1 MTAETHMT
9 TENDDPRRAVALRI
23 VAEHGLP
30 AALIERGE
38 DRFEQI
44 ADELSLEYR
53 GHTVTRDTTL
63 QMTPRGDLETVWGT
77 DDSADEVIVFVTEM
91 PRLYKPRDADG
102 NDRSPRN
109 LVVLAELDRER
120 NAAVVSLPALGPAP
134 RRALRTLIS
143 TIAEAVTGEGSM
155 REFERQRGIVVIG
168 DGDTEYVCAEGYSR
182 RLKLM
187 AGMVRGNRPWR
198 LIPTLTGM
206 TAAAAAAAS
215 FGIFFSTIWSMANA
229 LSAWRLAAITLL
241 SLVLASLWLIVN
253 NRLWERVT
261 VTAKPLARLY
271 NMATAC
277 TVVFSAVVLYAGLF
291 LATLTAALIVIE
303 ENFLASQL
311 GYPVGLRNYVYLAW
325 LATSMGIFAGA
336 LGSSADSYDDVLR
349 ATYGYRE
356 RLRRQAA
363 EDAGH
368 LADGETA

>member
-1 MTAETHMT
+1 MT
-9 TENDDPRRAVALRI
+9 TENDDPRRAGALRI

-120 NAAVVSLPALGPAP
+120 NAAVVSLPALGSAP

-143 TIAEAVTGEGSM
+143 TIAETVTGAGSM
-155 REFERQRGIVVIG
+155 REFEEQRGIVVIG

-261 VTAKPLARLY
+261 VTAKPRARLY
-271 NMATAC
+271 NMTTAC
-277 TVVFSAVVLYAGLF
+277 TVVFSAAVLYAGLF

-368 LADGETA
+368 LADDEKA

>member
-1 MTAETHMT
+1 MT
-9 TENDDPRRAVALRI
+9 TENDDPRRAGALRI

-77 DDSADEVIVFVTEM
+77 DDSADEVVVFVTEM

-143 TIAEAVTGEGSM
+143 TIAEAVTGAGSM
-155 REFERQRGIVVIG
+155 REFEEQRGIVVIG

-261 VTAKPLARLY
+261 VTAKPRARLY
-271 NMATAC
+271 NMATVC

>member
-1 MTAETHMT
+1 MTAGHMT
-9 TENDDPRRAVALRI
+9 SQKRDHGRAGALRI

-30 AALIERGE
+30 ATLIERGE
-38 DRFEQI
+38 ERFEQI

-53 GHTVTRDTTL
+53 GHTVTKDTTL

-77 DDSADEVIVFVTEM
+77 EDTADEVIVFVTEM
-91 PRLYKPRDADG
+91 PRLYRPRDGDD
-102 NDRSPRN
+102 DRSPRN

-134 RRALRTLIS
+134 RRALRSVIA
-143 TIAEAVTGEGSM
+143 TIAGAMTGDDSVPG
-155 REFERQRGIVVIG
+155 FERQRGIVVVRE
-168 DGDTEYVCAEGYSR
+168 DNTEYVCAQGYSR

-229 LSAWRLAAITLL
+229 LSAWRLTAITLL
-241 SLVLASLWLIVN
+241 SLVLASVWLIVN
-253 NRLWERVT
+253 NRLWERAA
-261 VTAKPLARLY
+261 VTAKPRARLY

-277 TVVFSAVVLYAGLF
+277 TVVFSTVVLYAGLF
-291 LATLTAALIVIE
+291 VATLAAALIVIE
-303 ENFLASQL
+303 ENFLAAQL
-311 GYPVGLRNYVYLAW
+311 GYRVGLRNYVYLAW

-356 RLRRQAA
+356 RLRRQASEA
-363 EDAGH
+363 AGH
-368 LADGETA
+368 RTDTEMR

>member
-9 TENDDPRRAVALRI
+9 TENDDPRRAGALRI

-77 DDSADEVIVFVTEM
+77 DDSADEVVVFVTEM

-143 TIAEAVTGEGSM
+143 TIAEAVTGAGSM
-155 REFERQRGIVVIG
+155 REFEEQRGIVVIG

-261 VTAKPLARLY
+261 VTAKPRARLY
-271 NMATAC
+271 NMATVC
-277 TVVFSAVVLYAGLF
+277 TVVFSTVVLYAGLF

-303 ENFLASQL
+303 EEFLASQL

-356 RLRRQAA
+356 RLRRQAS

-368 LADGETA
+368 LADDEKA

>member
-9 TENDDPRRAVALRI
+9 TENDDPRRSGALLI

-120 NAAVVSLPALGPAP
+120 NAAVVSLPALGSAP

-143 TIAEAVTGEGSM
+143 TIAETVTGAGSM
-155 REFERQRGIVVIG
+155 REFEEKRGIVVIG

-261 VTAKPLARLY
+261 VTAKPRARLY
-271 NMATAC
+271 NMTTVC

-363 EDAGH
+363 EDAVH
-368 LADGETA
+368 LADDEKA

>member
-1 MTAETHMT
+1 MTAEHMT
-9 TENDDPRRAVALRI
+9 SQEPDSRRAGALRI

-30 AALIERGE
+30 ATLVEGGE
-38 DRFEQI
+38 DRIERI

-53 GHTVTRDTTL
+53 GYTVTRDTTL

-77 DDSADEVIVFVTEM
+77 DDTADEVIVFVTEM

-102 NDRSPRN
+102 DDRTPRN

-134 RRALRTLIS
+134 RRALRTLIA
-143 TIAEAVTGEGSM
+143 TIAGTVTGGDSV
-155 REFERQRGIVVIG
+155 REFERQRGIVVIR
-168 DGDTEYVCAEGYSR
+168 DDNTEYVCAEGYSR

-241 SLVLASLWLIVN
+241 SLVLASVWLITN
-253 NRLWERVT
+253 NRLWERAT
-261 VTAKPLARLY
+261 VTAKPRARLY
-271 NMATAC
+271 NMATVC

-291 LATLTAALIVIE
+291 LATLAAALIVIE
-303 ENFLASQL
+303 ENFLAAQL

-356 RLRRQAA
+356 RLRRQAS

-368 LADGETA
+368 RPDNEIH

>member
-1 MTAETHMT
+1 MS
-9 TENDDPRRAVALRI
+9 DDTPVTDQGGDAGRAGALRI

-30 AALIERGE
+30 ATLIHRGE
-38 DRFEQI
+38 DRIQHI

-77 DDSADEVIVFVTEM
+77 DDTAGEVIVFVTEM
-91 PRLYKPRDADG
+91 PRLYKPRAGDG
-102 NDRSPRN
+102 KDRTPRN
-109 LVVLAELDRER
+109 LVVLAELDRAR
-120 NAAVVSLPALGPAP
+120 GAAVISLPALGPAP
-134 RRALRTLIS
+134 RRALRTLIES
-143 TIAEAVTGEGSM
+143 VAGAVVGDSSM
-155 REFERQRGIVVIG
+155 RDFERQRGIVVVS
-168 DGDTEYVCAEGYSR
+168 DGDTEYVLVEGYSR

-229 LSAWRLAAITLL
+229 LSAWRLAAITVL
-241 SLVLASLWLIVN
+241 SLVLASVWLITN
-253 NRLWERVT
+253 NRLWERTAVT
-261 VTAKPLARLY
+261 VKPRARLY

-291 LATLTAALIVIE
+291 VATLAAALIVIE
-303 ENFLASQL
+303 EGFLATQL

-356 RLRRQAA
+356 RLRRQAS

-368 LADGETA
+368 LSGTESH

>member
-1 MTAETHMT
+1 MTSQKRDHGRTG
-9 TENDDPRRAVALRI
+9 ALRI

-30 AALIERGE
+30 ATLIERGE
-38 DRFEQI
+38 ERFEQI

-53 GHTVTRDTTL
+53 GHTVTKDTTL

-77 DDSADEVIVFVTEM
+77 EDTADEVIVFVTEM
-91 PRLYKPRDADG
+91 PRLYRPRDGDD
-102 NDRSPRN
+102 DRSPRN

-134 RRALRTLIS
+134 RRALRTVIA
-143 TIAEAVTGEGSM
+143 TIAGAMTGDDSVPG
-155 REFERQRGIVVIG
+155 FERQRGIVVVRE
-168 DGDTEYVCAEGYSR
+168 DNTEYVCAQGYSR

-241 SLVLASLWLIVN
+241 SLVLASVWLIVN
-253 NRLWERVT
+253 NRLWERAA
-261 VTAKPLARLY
+261 VTAKPRARLY

-277 TVVFSAVVLYAGLF
+277 TVVFSTVVLYAGLF
-291 LATLTAALIVIE
+291 VATLAAALIVIE
-303 ENFLASQL
+303 ENFLAAQL

-356 RLRRQAA
+356 RLRRQASEA
-363 EDAGH
+363 AGH
-368 LADGETA
+368 RTDAEMR

>member
-1 MTAETHMT
+1 MNSQ
-9 TENDDPRRAVALRI
+9 ENDDRRAGALRI

-30 AALIERGE
+30 ATLIEGGE
-38 DRFEQI
+38 DRFARI
-44 ADELSLEYR
+44 AEDLSLEYR

-91 PRLYKPRDADG
+91 PRLYKPRDSDE

-120 NAAVVSLPALGPAP
+120 HAAVVSLPALGPVP
-134 RRALRTLIS
+134 RRALRTLIA
-143 TIAEAVTGEGSM
+143 TIAGTMTGEDSIRG
-155 REFERQRGIVVIG
+155 FEQQRGILVIS

-241 SLVLASLWLIVN
+241 SLVLASVWLITN
-253 NRLWERVT
+253 NRLWERAT
-261 VTAKPLARLY
+261 VTARPRARLY
-271 NMATAC
+271 NMATVC

-291 LATLTAALIVIE
+291 AATLAAALIVIDE
-303 ENFLASQL
+303 SFLASQL
-311 GYPVGLRNYVYLAW
+311 GHAVGLRNYVYLSW

-356 RLRRQAA
+356 RLRRQASEA
-363 EDAGH
+363 A
-368 LADGETA
+368 ADRSESEMH

>member
-1 MTAETHMT
+1 MT
-9 TENDDPRRAVALRI
+9 TENDDPRRAGALRI

-120 NAAVVSLPALGPAP
+120 NAAVVSLPALGSAP

-143 TIAEAVTGEGSM
+143 TIAETVTGAGSM
-155 REFERQRGIVVIG
+155 REFEEQRGIVVIG

-215 FGIFFSTIWSMANA
+215 FGIFFSTICR
-229 LSAWRLAAITLL
+229 WRM
-241 SLVLASLWLIVN
+241 
-253 NRLWERVT
+253 R
-261 VTAKPLARLY
+261 
-271 NMATAC
+271 
-277 TVVFSAVVLYAGLF
+277 
-291 LATLTAALIVIE
+291 
-303 ENFLASQL
+303 
-311 GYPVGLRNYVYLAW
+311 
-325 LATSMGIFAGA
+325 
-336 LGSSADSYDDVLR
+336 
-349 ATYGYRE
+349 
-356 RLRRQAA
+356 
-363 EDAGH
+363 
-368 LADGETA
+368 

>member
-9 TENDDPRRAVALRI
+9 TENDDPRRAGALRI

-120 NAAVVSLPALGPAP
+120 NAAVVSLPALGSAP

-143 TIAEAVTGEGSM
+143 TIAETVTGAGSM
-155 REFERQRGIVVIG
+155 REFEEQRGIVVIG

-261 VTAKPLARLY
+261 VTAKPRARLY
-271 NMATAC
+271 NMATVC

-368 LADGETA
+368 LADDEKA